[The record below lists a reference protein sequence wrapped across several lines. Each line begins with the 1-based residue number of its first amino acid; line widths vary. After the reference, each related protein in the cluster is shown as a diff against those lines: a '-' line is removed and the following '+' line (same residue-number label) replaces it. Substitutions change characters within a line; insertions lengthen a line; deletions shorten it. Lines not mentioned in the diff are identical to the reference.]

1 MLTDGTVEG
10 GIPALTKLN
19 GQDLLKG
26 KISQFQSVSQIRISG
41 VEWDAEA
48 KTLTGVAH
56 QQGISRPI
64 QLAREASLPAPGPA
78 KKMRVAPT
86 AAFAPPCDLLPDTLP
101 REELQEVHDALGEEK
116 RCKEAADC
124 NAKLDDWIAIIEQT
138 RFVLQARAGE
148 PLAQFKD
155 MARQLARAI
164 QDSIGD
170 C

>member
-1 MLTDGTVEG
+1 
-10 GIPALTKLN
+10 
-19 GQDLLKG
+19 
-26 KISQFQSVSQIRISG
+26 VSQIRISG

-64 QLAREASLPAPGPA
+64 QLAPGPA
-78 KKMRVAPT
+78 KKMRAAPT

-101 REELQEVHDALGEEK
+101 REELQEVHDALGEQREK
-116 RCKEAADC
+116 ATHDFKV
-124 NAKLDDWIAIIEQT
+124 KLDDWIATLEQC
-138 RFVLQARAGE
+138 RPRAGE

-155 MARQLARAI
+155 MARHLARAI